1 MDHEAAAAEAALLGR
16 RRHASTM
23 SKLFDVDPD
32 SFRGKVFLL
41 AIDKVV
47 IGALLALAF
56 AGYSWWTKT
65 ETRTYEARLR
75 ETDLGFRRA
84 EYVKELVPLVVD
96 SELDLSARAQAL
108 IALIE
113 TRSVGDKNALGLA
126 ERLLRSGLVRSDYPE
141 NLMWHRDHPVLDA
154 LEGRMPAALE
164 SLLQHY
170 MVSMAPDE
178 ERPLPPR
185 TRSDIEEFWSEL
197 FFRALDR
204 HQDPQLTA
212 LNSDAFLINYLWV
225 MDRLLDGPP
234 LRNGKAKEWFVRD
247 PKGLRILAAL
257 RGVGVV
263 GINQHALGRE
273 YLLTLVSPRHLTS
286 DGLSLAG
293 TVIRL
298 QEERKWVS
306 KALATRCL
314 EIVLRE
320 DEDMRTTPGLAAG
333 SYVEWYATAKRDEAT
348 TPFAEGDGANGWD
361 EIQPALAAGLS
372 AYLSRISGEKIQ
384 ASDFGP
390 TKKRNPLVLPLIEI
404 LLDGIERGEKP
415 SEATRQVLME
425 VASLS
430 DERLQALLLDRIDF
444 RLRASK
450 ALAGMQGK

>member
-1 MDHEAAAAEAALLGR
+1 
-16 RRHASTM
+16 M

-96 SELDLSARAQAL
+96 SELDLFARAQAL

-178 ERPLPPR
+178 DHPLPNR
-185 TRSDIEEFWSEL
+185 TRSEDIEEFWSEL

-212 LNSDAFLINYLWV
+212 LNSDAFLSNYLWV
-225 MDRLLDGPP
+225 MDRLLDRTLLG
-234 LRNGKAKEWFVRD
+234 NGKAKEWFARD

-257 RGVGVV
+257 RGVSEV
-263 GINQHALGRE
+263 GINQHPLGRE

-320 DEDMRTTPGLAAG
+320 DEDMRTTPDYYHRSLAAG
-333 SYVEWYATAKRDEAT
+333 SYVKWYATAKRDEAT

-390 TKKRNPLVLPLIEI
+390 TTKRNSIVLPLIEI
-404 LLDGIERGEKP
+404 LLEGIERGEKP

-430 DERLQALLLDRIDF
+430 DERLQSLLLDLIDF

>member
-1 MDHEAAAAEAALLGR
+1 
-16 RRHASTM
+16 M
-23 SKLFDVDPD
+23 SKFFDVDPD
-32 SFRGKVFLL
+32 SFRGKVYLL

-56 AGYSWWTKT
+56 AGYSWWTKI
-65 ETRTYEARLR
+65 ETRAYEARLQ

-96 SELDLSARAQAL
+96 SEIDLSARAQAL

-113 TRSVGDKNALGLA
+113 THSVGDKNALGLT
-126 ERLLRSGLVRSDYPE
+126 ERLLRSGLIRSDYPDD
-141 NLMWHRDHPVLDA
+141 LIWHRDHPVLDA

-170 MVSMAPDE
+170 MVSMAPDQE
-178 ERPLPPR
+178 HPLTQR
-185 TRSDIEEFWSEL
+185 TRADIEEFWSEL
-197 FFRALDR
+197 FFRTLDH

-212 LNSDAFLINYLWV
+212 LNSDAFLSNYLWV
-225 MDRLLDGPP
+225 MDRLLDRRLLG
-234 LRNGKAKEWFVRD
+234 NGKAKEWFFRA

-257 RGVGVV
+257 RGVGEV

-273 YLLTLVSPRHLTS
+273 YLLTLVSPPHLTS
-286 DGLSLAG
+286 DNLSLAG

-298 QEERKWVS
+298 HEERQWAS

-320 DEDMRTTPGLAAG
+320 DEDMRLHPEYYRRSLAAG
-333 SYVEWYATAKRDEAT
+333 SYVEWYATTKRDEST

-361 EIQPALAAGLS
+361 EIQPALAAGLG
-372 AYLSRISGEKIQ
+372 AYVHGIAGERIE

-390 TKKRNPLVLPLIEI
+390 SITRNSIALPLARI
-404 LLDGIERGEKP
+404 LLDGIERGERP

-425 VASLS
+425 VASLN

-444 RLRASK
+444 RTRASK
-450 ALAGMQGK
+450 ILAEMQAGNDR